1 MLLYTSLLDIPE
13 DLLLIIIDEIDNRS
27 PIYLDRRLFFFAKF
41 LIFFI
46 FLDKLT
52 LKLNDFFDLQGTAYI
67 DIKSIYAV
75 P

>member
-1 MLLYTSLLDIPE
+1 MLLYTSLLDILE
-13 DLLLIIIDEIDNRS
+13 DLFLIIIDEIDNRS
-27 PIYLDRRLFFFAKF
+27 PIYLDRRLFFAKF
-41 LIFFI
+41 LIFFT

>member
-1 MLLYTSLLDIPE
+1 MLLYTSLLDILE

-27 PIYLDRRLFFFAKF
+27 PIYLDRRLFFVEFLKF
-41 LIFFI
+41 FT